1 MSTSSRHLVDR
12 DLLPML
18 RFFPP
23 LVLDDATLGA
33 VRAQVA
39 AGSAAPAPDDVDV
52 TIRSLPGPADAP
64 PVAVTMYTPR
74 PRAAALPCVLH
85 MHGGGFVMGSPASL
99 RPAHCKLAATA
110 PCIVVSVDYRL
121 APETRFP
128 GALED
133 CYAALRWLHLHAASL
148 GIDPRRIGVMGES
161 AGGGLA
167 GALALLARDRGDCP
181 IAFQHLLYPMLDD
194 RTCARPPHPVA
205 GEFLWTRENN
215 AYGWRSLLGVNPGD
229 DAVSPY
235 AAPARA
241 EDLRGLPPAFIAVG
255 ALDLFVDEDVE
266 YARRLMRDGV
276 PVELHVYPGCFHCF
290 DLAAG
295 TRPAEIFR
303 RDALAALR
311 RGLGAAA

>member
-1 MSTSSRHLVDR
+1 MSASSRHLVDR
-12 DLLPML
+12 ELLPML

-23 LVLDDATLGA
+23 LALDDATLDA

-39 AGSAAPAPDDVDV
+39 ADGAASAPDDVDV
-52 TIRSLPGPADAP
+52 TIHSVPGPPGAP
-64 PVAVTMYTPR
+64 EVAVTMYAPR
-74 PRAAALPCVLH
+74 PRSTALPCVLH

-99 RPAHCKLAATA
+99 RASHCKLAVTA
-110 PCIVVSVDYRL
+110 ACIIASVDYRL

-133 CYAALRWLHLHAASL
+133 CYAALRWLHSHAASL
-148 GIDPRRIGVMGES
+148 GIDSNRIGVMGES

-167 GALALLARDRGDCP
+167 AALALLARDRDVCP

-194 RTCARPPHPVA
+194 RTCLRPPHPVA

-215 AYGWRSLLGVNPGD
+215 AYGWASLLGVTPGD

-241 EDLRGLPPAFIAVG
+241 EDLRGLPRAFIAVG

-295 TRPAEIFR
+295 TRVAEIFR

-311 RGLGAAA
+311 RGLGSS